1 MERKLRDAR
10 RMLQEMSIGET
21 NYRIECFTEELEG
34 DYISDDEMEEYNLLI
49 AERDILLTSG
59 VGEQIDSMIVVLDG
73 MISRKM
79 IERRSKMDFPQDHWG
94 GYDENGSF

>member
-59 VGEQIDSMIVVLDG
+59 VGEQIDGIIKNLDN
-73 MISRKM
+73 MISRQM
-79 IERRSKMDFPQDHWG
+79 IERQREYG
-94 GYDENGSF
+94 ENGSF